1 MAVVSDTVEVRWFM
15 TGPPP
20 RVVSDWFLHAPV
32 PAITESRADLYL
44 DLADRDDMGVKV
56 RAGTLLE
63 LKFRTAVHAELG
75 LAEGFDGRVESWT
88 KWGFALD
95 PAKTGTGGGDPG
107 WIQVEKTRR
116 SRLYEVATDGG
127 SPHAVPS
134 IERPG
139 GSGCAAELVEVRVG
153 DHIAWGIGFEAFGTA
168 LDLRQVLVDGMNGYV
183 ADTPLG
189 SLEFGI
195 RDSHS
200 YPAFLSF
207 WPPRC

>member
-1 MAVVSDTVEVRWFM
+1 MAVVSDTVEVRWLM

-32 PAITESRADLYL
+32 AAITESRADLYL

-63 LKFRTAVHAELG
+63 LKFRTGVHAELG

-116 SRLYEVATDGG
+116 SRLYEVTTDGR
-127 SPHAVPS
+127 SSHAVPS

-139 GSGCAAELVEVRVG
+139 DSGCAAELVEVRVG
-153 DHIAWGIGFEAFGTA
+153 DPIAWGIGVEAFGTA
-168 LDLRQVLVDGMNGYV
+168 SNLRDVLVAGMDAYV

-189 SLEFGI
+189 NLEFGI

-200 YPAFLSF
+200 YPAFLSS
-207 WPPRC
+207 WPPRY